1 MMSEVLY
8 ICLLIVLVV
17 LAWFFGRASIA
28 RKIYK
33 VDKKPNNELTKHY
46 FEGVNFL
53 LNEQPDQ
60 AIDVFI
66 QSVEVTPHTLETHLA
81 LGNLMRQ
88 KGEVDRAIRVH
99 QNLLSRSNLSPQQMR
114 QAHLELAR
122 DFLKAGLFDRAERLF
137 LELVDDTSGEY
148 RQQSLRHLVQ
158 IYRDEQEWEKAI
170 RAAGV
175 MEKKLFGRAREE
187 LAIEQAHFCCEL
199 AEKARSKG
207 DYLEVRRHL
216 KAALKFNKNSA
227 RANMLRGD
235 QEVLSCNYQ
244 RALKCYRMIP
254 QQQPDYLPEVLNAVG
269 QCYEHLDD
277 QDGLIKQFRHWLN
290 EYPGSSIL
298 KALAKVIREKEGEDE
313 AAVFLAEYLKI
324 SPSIKGVHALLDIH
338 LKNVDGAVKDKLL
351 LLNNVLN
358 STLQNQP
365 GYCCSQC
372 GFKGMQL
379 HWLCPQCQTWET
391 VKPIRGMVGE

>member
-1 MMSEVLY
+1 MMSEVPY

-17 LAWFFGRASIA
+17 LAWFFGRASIT
-28 RKIYK
+28 RKTH
-33 VDKKPNNELTKHY
+33 KKPNSELTKHY
-46 FEGVNFL
+46 FQGVNFL

-66 QSVEVTPHTLETHLA
+66 RSVEVTPHTLETHLA

-99 QNLLSRSNLSPQQMR
+99 QNLLSRSNISPQQMR

-137 LELVDDTSGEY
+137 LELVDDISGEY

-175 MEKKLFGRAREE
+175 MEKKLSGRNRDE

-199 AEKARSKG
+199 AEQARTKG
-207 DYLEVRRHL
+207 DHLEVRRHL
-216 KAALKFNKNSA
+216 KAALKLNKNSA
-227 RANMLRGD
+227 RANILWGD
-235 QEVLSCNYQ
+235 QEVLSCNYHL
-244 RALKCYRMIP
+244 ALKRYSMIP
-254 QQQPDYLPEVLNAVG
+254 QQQPDYLPEVLKSVR
-269 QCYEHLDD
+269 QCYEHLND
-277 QDGLIKQFRHWLN
+277 QDGLTKQFRHWLGQ
-290 EYPGSSIL
+290 YPGSSVL
-298 KALAKVIREKEGEDE
+298 KALAEVVREKEGEDK
-313 AAVFLAEYLKI
+313 AADFLAEYLKTA
-324 SPSIKGVHALLDIH
+324 PSIKGVHSLIDIH
-338 LKNVDGAVKDKLL
+338 LKNVDGAVKDNLL
-351 LLNNVLN
+351 LLKNVL
-358 STLQNQP
+358 SSILQNQP
-365 GYCCSQC
+365 SYCCSKC
-372 GFKGMQL
+372 GFKGAQL

-391 VKPIRGMVGE
+391 VKPIRDMVGE

>member
-1 MMSEVLY
+1 MMSEGLY
-8 ICLLIVLVV
+8 VCLLIVLVV
-17 LAWFFGRASIA
+17 LAWFFGRASLVW
-28 RKIYK
+28 KTH
-33 VDKKPNNELTKHY
+33 KKPNSELTKHY
-46 FEGVNFL
+46 FQGVNFL

-66 QSVEVTPHTLETHLA
+66 RSVEVTPHTLETHLA

-99 QNLLSRSNLSPQQMR
+99 QNLLSRSNLSSQQMR

-175 MEKKLFGRAREE
+175 MEKKLSGRAREV

-199 AEKARSKG
+199 AEQARTKG
-207 DYLEVRRHL
+207 DHLEVRRHL

-227 RANMLRGD
+227 RANMLWGD
-235 QEVLSCNYQ
+235 QELLSCNYH
-244 RALKCYRMIP
+244 RALKRYRMIP
-254 QQQPDYLPEVLNAVG
+254 QQQPDYLPEVLKPVR
-269 QCYEHLDD
+269 QCYEHLND
-277 QDGLIKQFRHWLN
+277 QDGLVKQFRHWLGQ
-290 EYPGSSIL
+290 YPGSSVL
-298 KALAKVIREKEGEDE
+298 KALAEVIREKEGEDK
-313 AAVFLAEYLKI
+313 AADFLEEYLKT
-324 SPSIKGVHALLDIH
+324 SPSIKGVYSLIDIH
-338 LKNVDGAVKDKLL
+338 LKNADGSVKDNLL
-351 LLNNVLN
+351 LLKNVLN
-358 STLQNQP
+358 SILQNQP
-365 GYCCSQC
+365 SYCCNQC
-372 GFKGMQL
+372 GFKGAQL

-391 VKPIRGMVGE
+391 VKPIRGMLGE